1 MLNTFNKGGWMTPT
15 TYWRPQ
21 VLWMPMG
28 GLLGALAGALTGT
41 VLLLATTLVESRA
54 GAHEDLWES
63 VVFVVVAGPWFGGI
77 AGLVVGLCVGVEM
90 MFLVGAHLP
99 RDVARRRAYA
109 LGFALPPVTMLVAVV
124 LLSGGEVSLGA
135 GAPFWV
141 VTFVG
146 ASLLGG
152 PLARWLAGFQPP
164 RPRAEP

>member
-1 MLNTFNKGGWMTPT
+1 MTPT

-28 GLLGALAGALTGT
+28 GLLGALAGALTGMA
-41 VLLLATTLVESRA
+41 LLLATTLVESSS
-54 GAHEDLWES
+54 GADEGLWES
-63 VVFVVVAGPWFGGI
+63 LLFVVVAGAWFGGI
-77 AGLVVGLCVGVEM
+77 AGLVVGLFVGVEM

-109 LGFALPPVTMLVAVV
+109 LGFALPPATMLVAVV

-135 GAPFWV
+135 GEPFWLV
-141 VTFVG
+141 PFAG

-164 RPRAEP
+164 RPSVEP